1 MPDRNCAYI
10 SLRYFCVSAL
20 PAVQIKKIERSI
32 VGSVNGNDIGSGFE
46 NGWVQMLDINEFTVA
61 ENTQE
66 RVNQLIEDFKNKK
79 IQVFKGDYTGV
90 DPFDANDT
98 IDLREGFN
106 ENEKSS
112 APSFHY
118 VLNDVITIK

>member
-1 MPDRNCAYI
+1 M
-10 SLRYFCVSAL
+10 
-20 PAVQIKKIERSI
+20 
-32 VGSVNGNDIGSGFE
+32 GSVNGNDIGSGFE

-66 RVNQLIEDFKNKK
+66 RVNQLIDDFKNKK